1 MLSVIGCL
9 ALLSYLV
16 VLAISLAHG
25 QTDSNVKGIDLI
37 PNSYIVQ
44 FPGDPGT
51 SGGNKGAGTFHKQM
65 QALNVPYTITSN
77 YSTLFNAAALQM
89 DDQYLDS
96 VVSLANNKGTWPQR
110 VIAVNSQTDYSS
122 KYFTLPPKKQ
132 LAHAYTG
139 VERVHS
145 ELGLSGKNI
154 KIGFLDSGLDYTHPA
169 FGGCFGPGCRVQF
182 GFDFVGD
189 NYTGYNVPQPD
200 DDPMD
205 PCNVHGTHVA
215 GIATGNH
222 GEFQGVAPH
231 AVIGAY
237 RVMGCSLKTDTTVLL
252 AGLEKAY
259 LDGMDIINLSVGAG
273 SGWAN
278 SFEAVAVENAFQL
291 GRYIVTGAGNN
302 GFDSLWS
309 ITKPSASP
317 HSIAVGA
324 VDLPQH
330 YALYLNV
337 TTDRTETYER
347 SDQQRYLAPLNL
359 VNVPIIQ
366 AKSNTG
372 DDYACTSLTGVSG
385 AIVVA
390 QKGGSCSL
398 MDMVKNVFNAGGV
411 AMVVYNN
418 REGDLGP
425 LLYTENIALP
435 SFSLLRSAGLKL
447 VAQLAKGGSPKG
459 TVKNDALVF
468 DSGFAQPRVSVFS
481 AWGPSPDG
489 NLKPDIVAPGSGIY
503 STIPQSMGSYGV
515 GDGTSMAA
523 PYISGSVALLLEANR
538 VSTNWD
544 VYCLL
549 LNTATP
555 LWNRPKVLQSA
566 AMQGSGFLQLYN
578 ALTTDFSFSATY
590 KHESRYSADNNKL
603 VSRSLT
609 VRNLGSS
616 GVTYNF
622 EYLPALSVSGFDK
635 QKVAVYPPR
644 TSQVAGDAYFI
655 FDSIKLAAK
664 KTAKNSITIDLSAIR
679 ASDFMV
685 HSGYVNAYPADGKG
699 YNLTYPIVGFAYPSS
714 TIPLLS
720 PQYGGLKLPCTM
732 RKSNGKCLTG
742 TNTYTFVGDDVP
754 VIRFHLQHPVRRL
767 RIRVAFSQTPTKP
780 HAVVTE
786 NHFMWMSK
794 NLSDD
799 DQLYYEYVWRGRA
812 YYSSSPNKIID
823 LPNKDYVLTLEFY
836 ATCPEDPPIRY
847 VSSVIRVARK

>member
-1 MLSVIGCL
+1 
-9 ALLSYLV
+9 
-16 VLAISLAHG
+16 
-25 QTDSNVKGIDLI
+25 
-37 PNSYIVQ
+37 
-44 FPGDPGT
+44 
-51 SGGNKGAGTFHKQM
+51 M

-324 VDLPQH
+324 
-330 YALYLNV
+330 
-337 TTDRTETYER
+337 
-347 SDQQRYLAPLNL
+347 
-359 VNVPIIQ
+359 
-366 AKSNTG
+366 
-372 DDYACTSLTGVSG
+372 
-385 AIVVA
+385 
-390 QKGGSCSL
+390 
-398 MDMVKNVFNAGGV
+398 
-411 AMVVYNN
+411 
-418 REGDLGP
+418 
-425 LLYTENIALP
+425 
-435 SFSLLRSAGLKL
+435 
-447 VAQLAKGGSPKG
+447 
-459 TVKNDALVF
+459 NDALVF

-523 PYISGSVALLLEANR
+523 PYISGSVALLLEA
-538 VSTNWD
+538 
-544 VYCLL
+544 
-549 LNTATP
+549 
-555 LWNRPKVLQSA
+555 
-566 AMQGSGFLQLYN
+566 
-578 ALTTDFSFSATY
+578 
-590 KHESRYSADNNKL
+590 
-603 VSRSLT
+603 
-609 VRNLGSS
+609 
-616 GVTYNF
+616 
-622 EYLPALSVSGFDK
+622 
-635 QKVAVYPPR
+635 
-644 TSQVAGDAYFI
+644 
-655 FDSIKLAAK
+655 
-664 KTAKNSITIDLSAIR
+664 
-679 ASDFMV
+679 
-685 HSGYVNAYPADGKG
+685 
-699 YNLTYPIVGFAYPSS
+699 
-714 TIPLLS
+714 
-720 PQYGGLKLPCTM
+720 
-732 RKSNGKCLTG
+732 
-742 TNTYTFVGDDVP
+742 
-754 VIRFHLQHPVRRL
+754 
-767 RIRVAFSQTPTKP
+767 
-780 HAVVTE
+780 
-786 NHFMWMSK
+786 
-794 NLSDD
+794 
-799 DQLYYEYVWRGRA
+799 
-812 YYSSSPNKIID
+812 
-823 LPNKDYVLTLEFY
+823 
-836 ATCPEDPPIRY
+836 
-847 VSSVIRVARK
+847 